1 LLLQKKKTKFEN
13 MQISQYISDLL
24 YRYECVTLP
33 NFGAFLS
40 HPISAR
46 INEATNDFYPP
57 QKQLS
62 FNVQLQSN
70 DGLLASYI
78 SDVENI
84 NFEQATSKIETQV
97 TQLNSRL
104 DKGETVEFKNIGELT
119 TSKEGKLV
127 FTPSDSINYMTGAFG
142 LGAFVSPSIERQAH
156 QKAVG
161 GAIALS
167 PKRSKSN
174 VFKYAAIAVLALGL
188 SGSIGSNLYLS
199 QIEHQNTIAL
209 ETANATL
216 DTKIQE
222 ATFVINNPLPT
233 VMVNLKKQSGDFHIV
248 AGAFRIKANSHR
260 KLKQLKALGY
270 DARLIGTNRYGLH
283 QVVYESFETREEAQK
298 ALFRIKKTHNRAA
311 WLLIKNLP

>member
-1 LLLQKKKTKFEN
+1 

-33 NFGAFLS
+33 NFGAFLA

-97 TQLNSRL
+97 AHLNSRL
-104 DKGETVEFKNIGELT
+104 DKGETVEFKHIGELT

-127 FTPSDSINYMTGAFG
+127 FTPSDSINYMTEAFG

-156 QKAVG
+156 QKAVQNLEAG

-174 VFKYAAIAVLALGL
+174 VSKYAAIAVLALGL

-209 ETANATL
+209 EAANATL

-311 WLLIKNLP
+311 WLLIKTLP

>member
-1 LLLQKKKTKFEN
+1 

-104 DKGETVEFKNIGELT
+104 HKGETVEFKNIGELT

-188 SGSIGSNLYLS
+188 SGFIGSNLYLS

-209 ETANATL
+209 EAANATL

-248 AGAFRIKANSHR
+248 AGAFRIIANSHR
-260 KLKQLKALGY
+260 KLKQLKTLGY

>member
-1 LLLQKKKTKFEN
+1 
-13 MQISQYISDLL
+13 MQLSQYIGDLL

-46 INEATNDFYPP
+46 INEVTSDFYPP

-78 SDVENI
+78 SEIENI
-84 NFEQATSKIETQV
+84 TFEVATGKIENQV
-97 TQLNSRL
+97 AKLKLRL
-104 DKGETVEFKNIGELT
+104 DKGETVDFKHIGELT
-119 TSKEGKLV
+119 SEDGKLLFV
-127 FTPSDSINYMTGAFG
+127 PSDSINYMTGAFG
-142 LGAFVSPSIERQAH
+142 LDAFVSPSIERQAH
-156 QKAVG
+156 QAVVQKLEAS
-161 GAIALS
+161 GAIALT

-174 VFKYAAIAVLALGL
+174 VYLKYAAIAVLALGL

-199 QIEHQNTIAL
+199 QIEQQNTIAL
-209 ETANATL
+209 ETANETL

-222 ATFVINNPLPT
+222 ATFVIDNPLPAI
-233 VMVNLKKQSGDFHIV
+233 MVSLKKQSGDFHIV
-248 AGAFRIKANSHR
+248 AGAFRVKANSHR

-283 QVVYESFETREEAQK
+283 QVVYESFETRKEAQK
-298 ALFRIKKTHNRAA
+298 ALSKIKKTHNRAA
-311 WLLIKNLP
+311 WMLIKDIP

>member
-1 LLLQKKKTKFEN
+1 
-13 MQISQYISDLL
+13 
-24 YRYECVTLP
+24 
-33 NFGAFLS
+33 
-40 HPISAR
+40 
-46 INEATNDFYPP
+46 
-57 QKQLS
+57 
-62 FNVQLQSN
+62 
-70 DGLLASYI
+70 
-78 SDVENI
+78 
-84 NFEQATSKIETQV
+84 
-97 TQLNSRL
+97 
-104 DKGETVEFKNIGELT
+104 
-119 TSKEGKLV
+119 
-127 FTPSDSINYMTGAFG
+127 MTGAFG

-188 SGSIGSNLYLS
+188 SGFIGSNLYLS
-199 QIEHQNTIAL
+199 QIEHQNTITL
-209 ETANATL
+209 EAANATL

-233 VMVNLKKQSGDFHIV
+233 VIVNLKKQSGDFHIV
-248 AGAFRIKANSHR
+248 AGAFRIIANSHR
-260 KLKQLKALGY
+260 KLKQLKTLGY